1 MNVLLIEDEPK
12 VVEFIRKGLTENG
25 CNVTVSY
32 DGKTGKRM
40 AIQEDYD
47 VIILDIMLP
56 SINGLEVCEQLRK
69 EQVRVP
75 IIMLSALGT
84 VDDKVEGLQR
94 GADDYMV
101 KPFHFKELLSRIHA
115 LTRRNNKNIYTT
127 SSLSFADLH
136 LDRERK
142 IAIRGKKEIILTAKE
157 YGLLELF
164 IVNSNRVLSRSFIAE
179 KVWGNDFDASS
190 NVIDVLINYLRNKID
205 KGFPNK
211 LIHTVVGMG
220 YSMKES

>member
-1 MNVLLIEDEPK
+1 
-12 VVEFIRKGLTENG
+12 
-25 CNVTVSY
+25 
-32 DGKTGKRM
+32 M

>member
-56 SINGLEVCEQLRK
+56 SINGLEVCEQLRQ